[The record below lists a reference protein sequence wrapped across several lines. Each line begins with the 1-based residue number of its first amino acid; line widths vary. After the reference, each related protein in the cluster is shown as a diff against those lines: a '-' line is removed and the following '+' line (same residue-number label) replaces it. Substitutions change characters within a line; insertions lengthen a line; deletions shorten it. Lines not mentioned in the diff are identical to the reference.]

1 MYDQA
6 ENLRRMMR
14 SSPAPRGSARVI
26 AITSGKGGVGK
37 TNIAVNMAI
46 QLARMGQRVVILDVD
61 LGLANI
67 DVVMD
72 LKARYN
78 LSHVIRG
85 EKSIQEVIVRTADA
99 VAVVPGAS
107 GLVEM
112 ADLTDGQ
119 RNNLIHSFDA
129 LGRVADLI
137 LADTAAGISKN
148 VMGFARAA
156 DEVIVV
162 ATPEP
167 TSITDAYA
175 TIKLLVKE
183 NFRGKINLI
192 INMAANAAEGNRTA
206 ARIVRVSMQF
216 LRRKVYYLGFLLRD
230 AAVAR
235 AVQRRRPFT
244 LENPKSVASRQV
256 ARLAAKM
263 LNGDKGPDRAA
274 EPGKENRAGFIRR
287 LMMAFGVAEVR

>member
-1 MYDQA
+1 MHDQA

-14 SSPAPRGSARVI
+14 ASHMPGRSARVI
-26 AITSGKGGVGK
+26 AVTSGKGGVGK
-37 TNIAVNMAI
+37 TNITVNMAI
-46 QLARMGQRVVILDVD
+46 QLARMGQRMVILDVD

-85 EKSIQEVIVRTADA
+85 EKTLQEVIVRTGDA

-112 ADLTDGQ
+112 ADLSDGQ
-119 RNNLIHSFDA
+119 RNHLIRSFDA
-129 LGRVADLI
+129 LGQVADII
-137 LADTAAGISKN
+137 LVDTAAGISKN

-192 INMAANAAEGNRTA
+192 VNMAASASEGNRTA

-216 LRRKVYYLGFLLRD
+216 LRKKVYYLGLLLRD
-230 AAVAR
+230 AAVTR
-235 AVQRRRPFT
+235 AVQRRQPFA
-244 LENPKSVASRQV
+244 LVAPKSAASRQV
-256 ARLAAKM
+256 AQLAAKL
-263 LNGDKGPDRAA
+263 LNGDTPASRAA
-274 EPGKENRAGFIRR
+274 RSAKENRGGFIKRI
-287 LMMAFGVAEVR
+287 MVAFGAVEVR